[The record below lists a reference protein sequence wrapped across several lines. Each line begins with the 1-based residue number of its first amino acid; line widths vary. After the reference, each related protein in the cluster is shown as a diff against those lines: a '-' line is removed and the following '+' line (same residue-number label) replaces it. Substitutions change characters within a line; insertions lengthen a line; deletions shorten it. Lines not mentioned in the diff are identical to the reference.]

1 MINLTSDTK
10 NAERLEVWRNNSVL
24 ETFAKTN
31 DGLDAAFEYVAE
43 QKQFWEETKEEDIY
57 EVMLYNPV
65 AQAAEEMQEGILY
78 NFG

>member
-1 MINLTSDTK
+1 MFNLTADNK
-10 NAERLEVWRNNSVL
+10 NDERIEVLRNDCVL
-24 ETFAKTN
+24 EIFAKTN
-31 DGLDAAFEYVAE
+31 DGLEAAFEYVAE

-65 AQAAEEMQEGILY
+65 AQAGEEMQEGILY

>member
-10 NAERLEVWRNNSVL
+10 NAERIEVLRNDCVL
-24 ETFAKTN
+24 EIFAKTN

-43 QKQFWEETKEEDIY
+43 QIAGWSCKEDTYRVI
-57 EVMLYNPV
+57 LYNPV